1 MNTVK
6 EQQSHET
13 HNHNHNHNHDHDH
26 GKMPI
31 ILYIIGLVLALIAL
45 FLNEEYVVIKNILFS
60 IASISA
66 DIMLFFSKEL
76 GKQLRIQKPKRNL
89 HLIPTF

>member
-1 MNTVK
+1 MNYVK

-60 IASISA
+60 LYKFLC
-66 DIMLFFSKEL
+66 DL
-76 GKQLRIQKPKRNL
+76 
-89 HLIPTF
+89 